1 MVGDSA
7 SPKTQNS
14 KFKTQ
19 NLFEPDPCSPA
30 PAPFFA
36 PNSKFITQNLF
47 ESDPRS
53 LTPDPFFSRSTLA
66 VARDLIGC
74 TLLCD
79 GVGGVIVETEAYIED
94 GASHAHR
101 PNRGAL
107 MRETHGRIYVYL
119 IYGMYYCLNFTS
131 DATGPGAV
139 LIRAIRP
146 TIGISTM
153 RERTGRP
160 QPDHQLARGPG
171 KLCRALAID
180 LADDNG
186 HLGQR
191 IQVFAPDRTIEEIA
205 SSPRIGIT
213 KDVDL
218 PWRFFIPG
226 ERAVSGKK
234 TLGHGG

>member
-1 MVGDSA
+1 MTSR
-7 SPKTQNS
+7 
-14 KFKTQ
+14 
-19 NLFEPDPCSPA
+19 LEPETRHPIPDTFSSEPETRHPI
-30 PAPFFA
+30 PDTFF
-36 PNSKFITQNLF
+36 FRDT
-47 ESDPRS
+47 
-53 LTPDPFFSRSTLA
+53 LT

-79 GVGGVIVETEAYIED
+79 GVGGVIVETEAYAGD

-131 DATGPGAV
+131 DAAGPGAV

-146 TIGISTM
+146 TTGLEIM
-153 RERTGRP
+153 RERIGRP
-160 QPDHQLARGPG
+160 QPDHELARGPG

-180 LADDNG
+180 LSDDNG

-191 IQVFAPDRTIEEIA
+191 IRVFAPDRPVEEIA
-205 SSPRIGIT
+205 TSPRIGIT
-213 KDVDL
+213 KDADL
-218 PWRFFIPG
+218 PWRFFVPG
-226 ERAVSGKK
+226 ERAVSRGKVSGVGYRVSGSEK
-234 TLGHGG
+234 VSGVPCRVSGKDNL